1 MTTKAIADWLETAV
15 AAALTVTVH
24 KGYPAWGRP
33 TVTPPLAA
41 ILFVEHD
48 PGTTA
53 TVGRQRATKS
63 TTFEVVAYA
72 ANEVALWAFVD
83 LLDAYWPATATPT
96 ISGVRVK
103 VVAGSIVR
111 LEADNIPEQARYA
124 CRQQVTFVTP

>member
-48 PGTTA
+48 PSTT
-53 TVGRQRATKS
+53 TTMGRQRSTKS

-72 ANEVALWAFVD
+72 TNEVALWAFVD
-83 LLDAYWPATATPT
+83 LLDAYWPANATPT
-96 ISGVRVK
+96 ISGVRVR
-103 VVAGSIVR
+103 VDAGSIVR

-124 CRQQVTFVTP
+124 CRQQITFITP